1 MAVSASAKRVAGWGL
16 FAAGGYAALSLLA
29 NRSAF
34 FPLKYPAGWWEA
46 QGRLRA
52 EDVWLTT
59 PDKVRIHAWW
69 VPAEG
74 SRLATLF
81 LHGNAGNVTHRAD
94 VLEAI
99 PAAGSA
105 VMMLDYRGY
114 GKSEGWPTEKGLYQ
128 DAEAAYAYLV
138 SRGHD
143 PSNIIIHGE
152 SLGSA
157 VAVDLASRLECRLL
171 ILEAPFPSARAVA
184 NRVFPL
190 LGPALVFGFDAR
202 RKIANVR
209 APILIIHGDRDEVID
224 FDLGKDLF
232 TAAPQPK
239 KFWQAPGAGHNN
251 LRQVLGAEYGH
262 RLAEIYR
269 HGI

>member
-1 MAVSASAKRVAGWGL
+1 M
-16 FAAGGYAALSLLA
+16 AAGGYAALSLMA

-34 FPLKYPAGWWEA
+34 FPMKYPSGWWDT
-46 QGRLRA
+46 QTQLKA

-69 VPAEG
+69 VSAEG
-74 SRLATLF
+74 ARLATLF

-94 VLEAI
+94 VLEAL

-105 VMMLDYRGY
+105 VLMLDYRGY
-114 GKSEGWPTEKGLYQ
+114 GKSEGWPTEKGLYK
-128 DAEAAYAYLV
+128 DAEAAYAHLI

-143 PSNIIIHGE
+143 PSNIVIHGE

-184 NRVFPL
+184 GRVLPL
-190 LGPALVFGFDAR
+190 LGPALVFGFDAG
-202 RKIANVR
+202 RKIGNVR

-232 TAAPQPK
+232 AAAPEPK
-239 KFWQAPGAGHNN
+239 KFWQAQGAGHNN
-251 LRQVLGAEYGH
+251 LRQALGAEYGR
-262 RLAEIYR
+262 RLSEVYR
-269 HGI
+269 KGL